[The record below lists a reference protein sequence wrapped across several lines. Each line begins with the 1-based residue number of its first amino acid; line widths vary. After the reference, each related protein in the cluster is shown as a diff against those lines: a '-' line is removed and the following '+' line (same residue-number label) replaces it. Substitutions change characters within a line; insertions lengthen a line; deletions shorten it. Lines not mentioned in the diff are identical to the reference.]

1 METKQT
7 DVKQTEEKKMEPKQ
21 TKKKGANPFRSNKFK
36 RGGMATLMTVVFIA
50 IVVALNVV
58 VSALTQRFPSMDI
71 DMTAQGLNTLSDQ
84 AVEIAKGVDQ
94 DTTIYLIGTEEA
106 YENNQIGQSYLSY
119 YGVELEY
126 NQVASL
132 AKRLAETNPKISVEF
147 VDPDTNPTFV
157 SEYADD
163 NLTTGKV
170 LVKTEKR
177 HRVLTVSDMFSIEQ
191 GERNTYYSYDSE
203 ENTAYSMVDS
213 ALASALEL
221 VNMEDVPVFTIAT
234 GHGEILTSDNMS
246 SFLGMVEDQNFEVQ
260 EIDLLTEEIPEGTQ
274 VLMLPTPTSDYSDE
288 EVAKLRAYLDDTT
301 TEEPVTVLATA
312 WPQQASL
319 PNYSAFLEEWGVSV
333 EPGVVVESDTSRM
346 AVADQSGI
354 LVNASSEDILADNSY
369 NRLVSYYSSPLNL
382 LFDANNNVVTYELWT
397 TNDTAYVI
405 TEDTT
410 EADVENP
417 TTSTQTVATYSY
429 KSVEINDSYYS
440 RSLMV
445 FGYSNG
451 FTDTFM
457 NSAFD
462 NGTYLTDL
470 VLFATGNDGSNV
482 SVTTQRVETNV
493 MDITATRS
501 TMDMWGI
508 ILAGILPVA
517 ILAAGLVIFLKR
529 RHL

>member
-84 AVEIAKGVDQ
+84 AVEVAQSVDQ

-106 YENNQIGQSYLSY
+106 YENNQIYSTYVA
-119 YGVELEY
+119 YGVEY
-126 NQVASL
+126 SQVASL
-132 AKRLAETNPKISVEF
+132 ARRLAEANSHISVEF
-147 VDPDTNPTFV
+147 IDPDTNPTFV

-170 LVKTEKR
+170 LVRTEQR
-177 HRVLTVSDMFSIEQ
+177 YRVLTLTDLFSSEQ
-191 GERNTYYSYDSE
+191 NSSTGEYNC
-203 ENTAYSMVDS
+203 YSMVDS

-234 GHGEILTSDNMS
+234 GHGEMLTSDNMS
-246 SFLGMVEDQNFEVQ
+246 SFLGMIEDQNFEVQ

-301 TEEPVTVLATA
+301 TEEPVTILATA
-312 WPQQASL
+312 HPQQGSL

-369 NRLVSYYSSPLNL
+369 DRLVSYYSAPLNL

-445 FGYSNG
+445 FGSSIG

-457 NSAFD
+457 NTAFD

>member
-84 AVEIAKGVDQ
+84 AVEIAQSVDQ

-106 YENNQIGQSYLSY
+106 YENNQIYSTYVA
-119 YGVELEY
+119 YGVEY
-126 NQVASL
+126 SQVASL
-132 AKRLAETNPKISVEF
+132 ARRLAEANSHISVEF
-147 VDPDTNPTFV
+147 IDPDTNPTFV

-170 LVKTEKR
+170 LVRTEQR
-177 HRVLTVSDMFSIEQ
+177 YRVLTLTDLFSIEQ
-191 GERNTYYSYDSE
+191 NSSTGEYNC
-203 ENTAYSMVDS
+203 YSMVDS

-221 VNMEDVPVFTIAT
+221 VNMEDVPVFAIAT
-234 GHGEILTSDNMS
+234 GHGEMLTSDNMS
-246 SFLGMVEDQNFEVQ
+246 SFLGMIEDQNFEVQ

-288 EVAKLRAYLDDTT
+288 EVAKAY
-301 TEEPVTVLATA
+301 
-312 WPQQASL
+312 PQQASL

-369 NRLVSYYSSPLNL
+369 DRLVSYYSAPLNL
-382 LFDANNNVVTYELWT
+382 LFDANNDVVTYELWT
-397 TNDTAYVI
+397 TNDTAYVV

-445 FGYSNG
+445 FGSSNG